1 MEASL
6 QQILDAREARAQR
19 QKELLAQYQKP
30 LICFTMNIPGPVKLD
45 RDVAIGFFVGCR
57 MLRDALGNKLVFAEE
72 NRLVTGCE
80 AYYVA
85 DIPAKELKQLAVD
98 IEDAD
103 SVGRLFDIDIL
114 DTDGVKIDRESLGYP
129 RRKCLLCENDA
140 VICAGRRAHPLEELK
155 HRTGFLLYLAARQ
168 HLAEFVAV
176 QAYLSLIQEVNTTP
190 KPGLVDRNNTGAHPD
205 MDRRHFFASANALR
219 PFFCRFAEAGYL
231 SRDLNPRETF
241 RQIRSIGIDAEQ
253 AMFRATGG
261 INTHKGAIFSLGIL
275 CAAAGRLSPENWQPE
290 NVLKEAAAMASGVIK
305 ADFAEITPE
314 NAKTAGERL
323 YANHGIT
330 GIRGQAE
337 AGFPAVA
344 DAGLPILRQ
353 GLQKGL
359 SLNDAG
365 AAALLHMLPVTED
378 TALASRSNYETLQA
392 VQRQV
397 AALLADD
404 PFPSKEKIEALDRAF
419 TQKNL
424 SPGGTADLLAV
435 CYFLYFLDR

>member
-6 QQILDAREARAQR
+6 QQILDAREVRAQR

-30 LICFTMNIPGPVKLD
+30 LICFTMNIPCPVKLD

-57 MLRDALGNKLVFAEE
+57 MLRDALGGKLVFAEE

-85 DIPAKELKQLAVD
+85 DMPARELKQLAVD

-155 HRTGFLLYLAARQ
+155 DRTGFLLYLAARQ

-231 SRDLNPRETF
+231 SRDLDPRETF

-290 NVLKEAAAMASGVIK
+290 NVLKEAAAMTAGVIK

-323 YANHGIT
+323 YANHDIT

-337 AGFPAVA
+337 QGFPAVA
-344 DAGLPILRQ
+344 NAGLPILRQ

-404 PFPSKEKIEALDRAF
+404 PFPSKEKIEALDREF

-435 CYFLYFLDR
+435 CYFLCFLGR